1 MLPSHGTIILKEGY
15 LIKRSRSNKLVPNW
29 RRRYFRLQPGELLY
43 FESPQEV
50 APRRRIPLGLDST
63 VSLTN
68 DQGYNLCFM
77 LQSTPTSD
85 KFYVQA
91 ATETEKKAWVDAIFE
106 ALRRAKDVLNQPDP
120 SAMLRP
126 NLVHRRSSRT
136 PTLQE
141 SVHLNVRVA
150 AAKGLIAADAR
161 GTSDSYCVV
170 TLVDKG
176 GHLINE
182 TKRQTKVNGNDLAPV
197 WNFDTVF
204 GDKIDLTL
212 VDEVRFD
219 LFDQDLY
226 TKDECIGTVSVPMG
240 LFKMS
245 VASATSS
252 ETVLDERDHGE
263 LHVIMSL
270 SGEKLP
276 AFFQSLERSHHSPK
290 KEMIANNFDETDN
303 RLEVSVVS
311 ARGLVYVDPKE
322 NAPST
327 AINPLAE
334 VHVLDVHKRLLH
346 RETYRSGI
354 QFRTIAPTFSE
365 SSFVCGRHAPIDQA
379 GYVKVTILHAERGDR
394 FIPLGSVTIDLN
406 EVSAYKLAKW
416 YPLESAPGPDDHVG
430 DVRLQLCLIGE
441 SRGEKLQREATRRA
455 VTAAGHTKT
464 IEQTELDN
472 AQFQMLLAERHLD
485 GAKIACAEKGYQV
498 RHPSFY
504 GVNGYLHGA
513 HAQLVHAN
521 RRHQTPDHVFQNR
534 GSIEG
539 YALLDVAIVGV
550 QNLTVGDRAS
560 VLPVGTYA
568 KLEVEPTVAIIAGK
582 KVSKPYLVRKA
593 KSPKKSST
601 HRVLQ
606 HPEDRDDLNG
616 GMVRQAIWGKK
627 PLTAE
632 VSPARQRLGKNEQRH
647 EKADVMVD
655 DRPYLRVRIVSGH
668 SLLAGDMNGYSDPYC
683 TIFLTDT
690 HDVPY
695 KKEKKKTAVVSK
707 TLNPVWQHEE
717 FTLGYDI
724 DLNDAKTLLVH
735 VKDHNNIGHAT
746 PLGRVEIPLQDLCQG
761 SATTTSIATV
771 AMTKRYRLVPEP
783 WMKQERVDLGELCL
797 ETEMIGNATVLAQL
811 LVRQK
816 QLAAGMLS
824 FHSSHSL
831 MGPGDAPPTD
841 AAVMEDEE
849 TIFTPGQHIRTYST
863 PGSDPQ
869 WLGDRFQLQLA
880 YPALL
885 TDSVPSVKYRD
896 EGFEYDVRVTV
907 LCGRN
912 MLNCDRNSEADPF
925 FTIYPVW
932 PTGEVVHAAKQQSLT
947 VYESRNPV
955 WPTTSFTFGHSF
967 DVTKISHLAI
977 HFYDRDWGDLD
988 TSCLAALGDPSEVNN
1003 SAWLPRH
1010 LLHKVSHAGD
1020 VDKSGARDMLEY
1032 DQKVLAFRRC
1042 GAGGNYFPGRVRHY
1056 TPFPADTYLVLFD
1069 DELDSIA
1076 LLKKLLSYDAM
1087 GEIMHVRNDGTVD
1100 VQLLGEKKTYV
1111 PRVPLRLLTPIK
1123 SFPPSVDTT
1132 LAAKRPSAAAP
1143 TRAKK
1148 WASVRLHVLS
1158 LAEMRLPENVNAAVV
1173 VTLLAAPDAKHVIVT
1188 PLGEIVG
1195 LAPENETA
1203 AGLLPP
1209 PPSRAS
1215 LPPPEAPK
1223 TYVVPS
1229 AHGAALAHVDPLTL
1243 EGPLL
1248 DATDA
1253 FVFRIVDQGS
1263 AKEATKG
1270 STRVLGM
1277 AKLDVQSL
1285 LEDQPNQHLKI
1296 FPEKTLSFDTFYG
1309 VLQARTS
1316 CTRRPVDD
1324 DVIEESLLTSTLDEG
1339 KKGLDEW
1346 YADVLRKEAETS
1358 LGLSLRSLLEPGN
1371 HVELSYLARRQALR
1385 GALSARQ
1392 NRQVDNLGFALNA
1405 VYRHILSVLRAIELF
1420 DEYEGLSHDDQRKFS
1435 AMHCVSALGDDDEW
1449 LYRRLNDMPLHVRKK
1464 TVVDLEMH
1472 LLQLAGA
1479 TALPEVP
1486 LPDASRDEWLRVRTL
1501 RWEAINEVG
1510 DFLPL
1515 ERGFVLK
1522 YAACFTGAGLISWIL
1537 RLPSVLWKDGWTAFA
1552 VNEVM
1557 DDDALLMWE
1566 DPSLLTNTEAMQA
1579 PESREHALVWL
1590 KALFDA
1596 GYIESVSDKRD
1607 FADGDDRYYRLHGLE
1622 HERLHQKRKDSTFPL
1637 DLVQE
1642 VDCQTKSKGELF
1654 CKRLTDHASG
1664 FLGTQS
1670 TVSSLIG
1677 SAATTVEAMT
1687 NLKVPHLTLPNVAN
1701 ALSLSP
1707 QLLWDWK
1714 YALFVPGAKH
1724 EHKYIYLYDSV
1735 HATNASI
1742 VIDLSGARTL
1752 VTYSNAK
1759 VHGDDCFE
1767 VRFPTFF
1774 APDPITN
1781 KLRKLSD
1788 ADVEAAFA
1796 SDVSHSIVLKATDSQ
1811 VWVQAMLLAGV
1822 KVVLEKRQKVLFQR
1836 LNNTVLEAKCVK
1848 ANVPFNASDP
1858 EGCFQHLMNAVF
1870 GHDKA
1875 SQHSSDKQLKELRS
1889 RIRSELK
1896 KTAALKEPVT
1906 AKYGQSGIFDP
1917 PPTDARKFT
1926 RSTEYPARIYKIATP
1941 FTDANYPCKVLYK
1954 LEAAPT
1960 RMQLLLKKY
1969 GISSRVLW
1977 LEQPKA
1983 IRDLFL
1989 LYDVEY
1995 HHKNETIIE
2004 KHLLREDFHTMDG
2017 DLDPLKVHSKCVD
2030 LNVVFKPH
2038 DLEGCVSLFTTYEN
2052 GETPMGRFRIP
2063 IQALSDTREL
2073 DWWFKLMPERGM
2085 LQRRELGSI
2094 RVRIE
2099 MRKHPSKTC
2108 MGSLALPPPVAQ
2120 RIEKA
2125 ITTKVHGQP
2134 ESWLRRKRSGA
2145 AAVAKPKAP
2154 VRSVLHVDILEG
2166 RKLIVSDIV
2175 TSDPFVQL
2183 YLVGTK
2189 SGKDEEVACGKTD
2202 IVPNT
2207 LNPKWTNQGFT
2218 LGRGDDVRLDD
2229 KKALILRVFDHD
2241 SLSSNDPMGCLRL
2254 EFDKDH
2260 LGYIRRLKLHHAG
2273 PSGKET
2279 PTWLALDDNGEVE
2292 VFERLMRDTK
2302 AGQLAWAKARGNS
2315 EEDGILGRLRFRVQV
2330 THCDFTDV
2338 PEATAPAVKAGSPL
2352 KPGASTVRANPA
2364 HSDLTRFGLELT
2376 LQSVYGKDK
2385 KATIDDAS
2393 LAGFTLAFAPRTRE
2407 GHLVSYDVLAEQAT
2421 HDGKT
2426 PLLERLYEVI
2436 LLGTS
2441 YDVTRVASYDVVLH
2455 HTERG
2460 TSLLGSLVVSTTLA
2474 NATLEIECVNRDS
2487 KDVLQKVVVTFT
2499 ASYLGLHRAEY
2510 VERVLAETYAYAGL
2524 DFDPRAIASLGQTA
2538 ETFLWEACHVPVV
2551 VPGESI
2557 SKLLFQQLTKLSES
2571 TRLHWQLTPKL
2582 LFFLLHH
2589 SLSRGKDRLAYEYTL
2604 PLDAVLARWSAVLS
2618 AVAEAKG
2625 QLTGRLHGELTP
2637 RLIATLS
2644 TLCDWTGGDTVMTA
2658 ASSHDT
2664 PQTLTT
2670 LHVGDTVHAHVA
2682 PALALLPGAAVDV
2695 RSRDSTAYIAGV
2707 VACTYADAFV
2717 DVMCPPISDDLSPLT
2732 ETSVVYV
2739 RTPNEE
2745 CTWSNLRSATVT
2757 DIKANDGT
2765 PSYRVCFDDDNTVAW
2780 LPSTELYTYRSRVSV
2795 EHVSPLLLPNTY
2807 VRVVHDQSNRA
2818 ARVVRSVGG
2827 AQYEVAFVEGGGASK
2842 TVARGYLAPLP
2853 THLVRGI
2860 VSCVRTV
2867 EDGPPVYD
2875 VVLDNATVATNVPR
2889 DLLRCEDVAL
2899 TTDALHLCAAYV
2911 PTIKIGP
2918 TSVVADSICNL
2929 WGGSSVVQTYLELPS
2944 PIQSVAVRDVVTGAV
2959 TLLAP
2964 RNESAPTS
2972 FGQYHGYVLGTQ
2984 WADADKA
2991 KAAAVRQLSVK
3002 ELSLPH
3008 LLSLLLAPVPH
3019 VCLTGTLAIAGANTV
3034 AFHAAMSQWTAPS
3047 QLLAIEM
3054 RRVLTLMVHAAL
3066 PIDEAPTALTIVSI
3080 TSVLGGKP
3088 VTDVVLREKGTVSAT
3103 YKSTSKALTKVPI
3116 ENLQLLIDFE
3126 ARLTLPTSAEALAT
3140 VASGA
3145 LDRAKAVADALHAQ
3159 TSLAYADSSAGTWS
3173 FDADEIACADANDT
3187 LSIQV
3192 AKRGK
3197 KDELVRDWSAPPTSE
3212 LATLPLADVHLL
3224 VTTTDNKEHDV
3235 ALAAYHLEQECD
3247 LRHELLPRF
3256 QASLVA
3262 APRPNG
3268 TAVVRFHD
3276 AKDATSVVD
3285 ASDIALDAVHV
3296 DVLKAHDLHTTK
3308 STRKGSVGDFMD
3320 EEISVRVFLM
3330 TSDVPSNAG
3339 GKNRI
3344 GLTVNAD
3351 GAILKD
3357 LKGQEYPKST
3367 ENVRSAHKEHHK
3379 PSVDWEAVKK
3389 TKRFTFGQP
3398 RMPLEY
3404 ATKLVL
3410 EVMTSGSGAVLSG
3423 PTHTTGAA
3431 SNFASSSNCL
3441 GFATLDLATLPKHAK
3456 EVSIPLHRK
3465 GHPEDRE
3472 PRGSLTLRVQRETLL
3487 TVGTTVH
3494 VRRCAPLDKWV
3505 LCPHELVLRS
3515 LRYKT
3520 KHAERGLVEKLH
3532 GEVLA
3537 AAKSVEHEHEVQ
3549 KLLQLVRLDDDQV
3562 SFTSRTVSVVLKP
3575 RQDAS
3580 SYVAVVPPMTLSQVS
3595 AADVIA
3601 AGRATADAVVEMLSP
3616 RHKHRRLKWS
3626 ADFVE
3631 KKPSDTEHV
3640 VADHRSPFEVATDR
3654 LRSTLLKLHY
3664 VSTTKL
3670 IPMLDKMALLSVSP
3684 SADFV
3689 EAERILTFFEDE
3701 VDELDHDDAKAFER
3715 LDKKTRVAKL
3725 TQLLG
3730 RLLKAYVRVSI
3741 LVDHETRGN
3750 VNHRMTDEV
3759 VGMAI
3764 IPLLDL
3770 LDQRQHNRQYQ
3781 LHLDRK
3787 GNDGL
3792 YARDL
3797 KKALVHVKT
3806 KLSFSELSMLETAI
3820 RIFKDFKANYI
3831 DTFEVARRRVTAA
3844 VVPAQRRRWQTL
3856 MGYLETL
3863 REQSVGKMHWETT
3876 PTLLEHVW
3884 DIFLSHKRQFPSQLL
3899 AFAPQ
3904 IVAYRDA
3911 VVKVHARWVNLQPM
3925 LQELLAIQ
3933 SRVAIDA
3940 TRTPDLL
3947 ELIQN
3952 QVEGLDVLRRNAWD
3966 QVEDKWLSLRDV
3978 LEELVGMQERN
3989 KLHMARAPLLLK
4001 FVSDHCS
4008 KGLNPRHADA
4018 VAAVQFRWIA
4028 LTKHDGPIN
4037 ELRLMETHGLH
4048 WRRTYDLLRL
4058 LDEQCEGFS
4067 DVDAKALGAVKERWA
4082 QVEHWLHD
4090 FLEMQQS
4097 QKIHCKQTP
4106 YALRKFLLIRDHDLV
4121 RSKDLSVE
4129 HDHEQVEGMLEWYA
4143 HEEAK
4148 RELIRLPHHRITTDI
4163 ARDNWLKY
4171 SENGRDARL
4180 LITKDEMRMNAE
4192 NVRAALMDR
4201 GVLPASMPWHEI
4213 ARIRKA
4219 TGQWPKVVLDEID
4232 ALDAAVDKNELLR
4245 NPERVVE
4252 LSTVLEDV
4260 GKGDL
4265 LWKVKHCVNENKE
4278 TAIPSTMKDLL
4289 FECQRRG
4296 LATTELDALLKG
4308 LATTLQKEELT
4319 RRTIPVPANAS
4330 YEKVCS
4336 ILVAHQVTEVPLPVK
4351 ITDIQDALVARHL
4364 DKKGD
4369 AQYVRGVRVNT
4380 VSHGALGNGPSPL
4393 GIVDSHVEL
4402 LRKQLLME
4410 AMRKRNSL
4418 IKTFPVASPV
4428 LLEETADVV
4437 ELDMSGNN
4445 DALVDR
4451 FHAFLVHE
4459 TYCIKLASYA
4469 ALDRCARALVGVPRD
4484 QVLTKEDMALSLQK
4498 YKARLPATAFTR
4510 DELLGAAKSRLINAP
4525 TEKLLAQCPS
4535 GGNAPA
4541 MAYYAALR
4549 TTAITF
4555 QERLPFTGRVATNL
4569 GAVDAMP
4576 FEVPRELLSTTALPL
4591 NRSKLT
4597 LGYVM
4602 VDWLLGN
4609 DDTPVELRSA
4619 KSKYYLQRL
4628 QWVSAALTIRDRWW
4642 TLGRGWCDLP
4652 SDIGVGVKVLL
4663 DQLILMA
4670 GENKMH
4676 MTNAERLLKEINEKC
4691 FELRLREN
4699 DALEN
4704 ILFRFNENMAL
4715 LEELVE
4721 HAERC
4726 INNRKLH
4733 SERTPEL
4740 LHLIQ
4745 QHCVTPKGLSTRHQ
4759 EAYRVVTTH
4768 WLPHGRQLE
4777 ELVQMHKEGTFSIH
4791 RTPEILEEMAHHT
4804 EGIAGSKEII
4814 KPADEAENNDAFSA
4828 AQLTEWRKGRR
4839 KSMLNELRPGLSIE
4853 EPEVSAPIST
4863 EVETWKSLSPPTAT
4877 KANVSPLKRSVT
4889 WSFDAEATKGEAS
4902 RPALP
4907 IFQLQHKLQ
4916 PRKATLTEEVCELI
4930 KSPSKWFEPKKK
4942 IARIPPRLF
4951 FPPQVARDDHE

>member
-1 MLPSHGTIILKEGY
+1 MAATMLPSHGTIILKEGY
-15 LIKRSRSNKLVPNW
+15 LIKRSKGNKLVSNW

-106 ALRRAKDVLNQPDP
+106 VLRRAKDVLNQPDP
-120 SAMLRP
+120 STRFPRRITWSHLFVGAGLRP

-176 GHLINE
+176 GHFINE

-219 LFDQDLY
+219 LYDQDLY

-252 ETVLDERDHGE
+252 ETIDHWFQIAPPPQGARPTTHLLNLGQNTKVLNERDHGE

-276 AFFQSLERSHHSPK
+276 AFFQSLERSHYSPK

-311 ARGLVYVDPKE
+311 AKGLVYLDPKD

-406 EVSAYKLAKW
+406 EVSAYKLTKW
-416 YPLESAPGPDDHVG
+416 YPLESAPGPDDVTKHVG
-430 DVRLQLCLIGE
+430 DVRLELCLIGE
-441 SRGEKLQREATRRA
+441 SRGEKLQKEATRRA
-455 VTAAGHTKT
+455 ITAAGHTKT

-504 GVNGYLHGA
+504 GVNGYLHAA

-534 GSIEG
+534 GLIEG
-539 YALLDVAIVGV
+539 YALLDVSIVGV
-550 QNLTVGDRAS
+550 QNLTVGDRTS

-593 KSPKKSST
+593 KSPKKSPT

-632 VSPARQRLGKNEQRH
+632 
-647 EKADVMVD
+647 ADVMAD
-655 DRPYLRVRIVSGH
+655 DRPYLRVRVVSGH

-695 KKEKKKTAVVSK
+695 KKEKKKTAVVNK

-724 DLNDAKTLLVH
+724 DLNNAKTLLLH

-797 ETEMIGNATVLAQL
+797 ETEMIGNATVLANL

-831 MGPGDAPPTD
+831 VGSSDAPPTD
-841 AAVMEDEE
+841 AAAMEDEE

-863 PGSDPQ
+863 PGNDPQ
-869 WLGDRFQLQLA
+869 WPGDRFQLQLA

-955 WPTTSFTFGHSF
+955 WPTTAFTFGHNF

-988 TSCLAALGDPSEVNN
+988 TSCLAALGDPSEVDN

-1010 LLHKVSHAGD
+1010 LLHKVSPAGD

-1056 TPFPADTYLVLFD
+1056 TPFPSDTYLVLFD
-1069 DELDSIA
+1069 DELNSIS

-1087 GEIMHVRNDGTVD
+1087 GEIMHVRNDGSVD
-1100 VQLLGEKKTYV
+1100 IQLHGEKKTYV

-1123 SFPPSVDTT
+1123 AFPPAVDTT
-1132 LAAKRPSAAAP
+1132 LAAKRPAATAP

-1148 WASVRLHVLS
+1148 WTSVRLHVLS

-1173 VTLLAAPDAKHVIVT
+1173 VSLLAAPDAKHVTVT
-1188 PLGEIVG
+1188 ALGEIVG
-1195 LAPENETA
+1195 LVETSTR
-1203 AGLLPP
+1203 PP
-1209 PPSRAS
+1209 SPSRAS
-1215 LPPPEAPK
+1215 MLPLPETPK
-1223 TYVVPS
+1223 TFVVPS
-1229 AHGAALAHVDPLTL
+1229 AQGASLAHVDPWVL

-1253 FVFRIVDQGS
+1253 FLFRIVDQGS
-1263 AKEATKG
+1263 GKEATKG

-1285 LEDQPNQHLKI
+1285 LEDHSNQHLKI

-1309 VLQARTS
+1309 VLQTRTS

-1324 DVIEESLLTSTLDEG
+1324 DVIEESVVTATLDDG
-1339 KKGLDEW
+1339 KKGVDEW

-1405 VYRHILSVLRAIELF
+1405 VYRHVLSVLRAIELF

-1435 AMHCVSALGDDDEW
+1435 AMHCVSALGDHDEW

-1472 LLQLAGA
+1472 LLELAGA
-1479 TALPEVP
+1479 TTLPEVP
-1486 LPDASRDEWLRVRTL
+1486 LPDASRDEWLRMRTL
-1501 RWEAINEVG
+1501 RWDAINQVG

-1522 YAACFTGAGLISWIL
+1522 YAACFTGSGLISWIL

-1557 DDDALLMWE
+1557 DDDALLGWE
-1566 DPSLLTNTEAMQA
+1566 DPALLINTEAMQA

-1642 VDCQTKSKGELF
+1642 IDCQTKSKGELF

-1670 TVSSLIG
+1670 TVSNLIG
-1677 SAATTVEAMT
+1677 SAAMTVEAMT
-1687 NLKVPHLTLPNVAN
+1687 SLKVPHLTLPNVAN

-1707 QLLWDWK
+1707 HMLWDWK
-1714 YALFVPGAKH
+1714 YALFIPGAKH

-1742 VIDLSGARTL
+1742 AIDLSGARTF
-1752 VTYSNAK
+1752 VTYSNAA

-1774 APDPITN
+1774 APDPVTN
-1781 KLRKLSD
+1781 KLCKLSD

-1858 EGCFQHLMNAVF
+1858 EGSFQHLINAVF

-1926 RSTEYPARIYKIATP
+1926 RSTEYPARISKIATP
-1941 FTDANYPCKVLYK
+1941 FTDANYPVKVLYK
-1954 LEAAPT
+1954 LEAVPP
-1960 RMQLLLKKY
+1960 RMQQLLKTQ
-1969 GISSRVLW
+1969 GV
-1977 LEQPKA
+1977 
-1983 IRDLFL
+1983 RDLFL

-2125 ITTKVHGQP
+2125 ITTKVHNQP

-2145 AAVAKPKAP
+2145 AATAKPKAP
-2154 VRSVLHVDILEG
+2154 VRSVLHIDVLEG
-2166 RKLIVSDIV
+2166 RKLIVCDIR

-2183 YLVGTK
+2183 YLVGSK
-2189 SGKDEEVACGKTD
+2189 NGKDDEVACGKTD

-2207 LNPKWTNQGFT
+2207 LNPRWTNQGFT

-2279 PTWLALDDNGEVE
+2279 PTWLALDDSGEVE

-2315 EEDGILGRLRFRVQV
+2315 EDDGVLGRLRFRVKV
-2330 THCDFTDV
+2330 THCDFTEA
-2338 PEATAPAVKAGSPL
+2338 PETSANAPPVKAGSPL
-2352 KPGASTVRANPA
+2352 KPGAQTIIRANPA

-2376 LQSVYGKDK
+2376 LESVYGKDK
-2385 KATIDDAS
+2385 KATVDDAS

-2421 HDGKT
+2421 HDGKA
-2426 PLLERLYEVI
+2426 PLLERLNEVI

-2460 TSLLGSLVVSTTLA
+2460 SSLLGSLAVATGLA
-2474 NATLEIECVNRDS
+2474 NSTLEIECLNRDT
-2487 KDVLQKVVVTFT
+2487 KDVLQKVVLSFN
-2499 ASYLGLHRAEY
+2499 ASYMGLHRAEY

-2524 DFDPRAIASLGQTA
+2524 DFDPRSIASLGQTA
-2538 ETFLWEACHVPVV
+2538 ETFLWETCH
-2551 VPGESI
+2551 
-2557 SKLLFQQLTKLSES
+2557 QLTKLYES
-2571 TRLHWQLTPKL
+2571 SRLHWQLTPKL

-2589 SLSRGKDRLAYEYTL
+2589 NLSRGKDRL
-2604 PLDAVLARWSAVLS
+2604 P

-2644 TLCDWTGGDTVMTA
+2644 TLCDWSGGDTVMMA
-2658 ASSHDT
+2658 ATSHDT
-2664 PQTLTT
+2664 PQTTTT

-2695 RSRDSTAYIAGV
+2695 RSSDSAEYIAGV

-2717 DVMCPPISDDLSPLT
+2717 DVICPPISDDLSLT
-2732 ETSVVYV
+2732 EASVVYV
-2739 RTPNEE
+2739 RTPSTE
-2745 CTWSNLRSATVT
+2745 CTWKTLRSATVT

-2765 PSYRVCFDDDNTVAW
+2765 PSYRVRFDDDNSDVW
-2780 LPSTELYTYRSRVSV
+2780 LPRTELYTYFSRVGMDL
-2795 EHVSPLLLPNTY
+2795 VSPLLLPNTH
-2807 VRVVHDQSNRA
+2807 VRVVHEQTNRA
-2818 ARVVRSVGG
+2818 ARVVRSMGG
-2827 AQYEVAFVEGGGASK
+2827 AMYEVAFVEGGGVAK
-2842 TVARGYLAPLP
+2842 TVRRGCLAPLP
-2853 THLVRGI
+2853 THLVRGV
-2860 VSCVRTV
+2860 VSSVRAV
-2867 EDGPPVYD
+2867 KDGPPVYD
-2875 VVLDNATVATNVPR
+2875 LVLDNANVATDVSR
-2889 DLLRCEDVAL
+2889 DALRLEDVAL
-2899 TTDALHLCAAYV
+2899 RTDALHLCAAYV
-2911 PTIKIGP
+2911 PHIKIGP
-2918 TSVVADSICNL
+2918 TSVTAESIQSL

-2944 PIQSVAVRDVVTGAV
+2944 SIKSVAVRDAVTGAV
-2959 TLLAP
+2959 TPLGP
-2964 RNESAPTS
+2964 RTEAAPTV
-2972 FGQYHGYVLGTQ
+2972 FGQYHGYLLGTQ
-2984 WADADKA
+2984 WSDADKA
-2991 KAAAVRQLSVK
+2991 KAAAVRQMSVK
-3002 ELSLPH
+3002 ELPLPN
-3008 LLSLLLAPVPH
+3008 LLSLLLAPAPH

-3034 AFHAAMSQWTAPS
+3034 AFQAALSQWTS
-3047 QLLAIEM
+3047 QLLAAEM
-3054 RRVLTLMVHAAL
+3054 RRVITLMVHAAL
-3066 PIDEAPTALTIVSI
+3066 PIDAAPTAVAIHSI
-3080 TSVLGGKP
+3080 TSALGGKP
-3088 VTDVVLREKGTVSAT
+3088 VADVVVFREKGTVSAT
-3103 YKSTSKALTKVPI
+3103 YKSTGKALTQVPI

-3126 ARLTLPTSAEALAT
+3126 VRLTLPTTSSEALST
-3140 VASGA
+3140 VASSV
-3145 LDRAKAVADALHAQ
+3145 LDRAKAVADVLQAQ
-3159 TSLAYADSSAGTWS
+3159 TSLVFVESTASAWS
-3173 FDADEIACADANDT
+3173 FDADDIACADANAT

-3192 AKRGK
+3192 AKRSK
-3197 KDELVRDWSAPPTSE
+3197 KDQVVRDWSAPPTSE
-3212 LATLPLADVHLL
+3212 LVTSPLADVHLL
-3224 VTTTDNKEHDV
+3224 VTTTDNREHDV
-3235 ALAAYHLEQECD
+3235 TLAAYDLKQECD

-3256 QASLVA
+3256 QASLVT
-3262 APRPNG
+3262 APAPDG
-3268 TAVVRFHD
+3268 TSVVRFHD

-3308 STRKGSVGDFMD
+3308 STRKGSVGDYMD
-3320 EEISVRVFLM
+3320 EEISVRLFLM

-3367 ENVRSAHKEHHK
+3367 ETVRSAHKEHHK
-3379 PSVDWEAVKK
+3379 PSVDWESAKK
-3389 TKRFTFGQP
+3389 AKRFTFGQP
-3398 RMPLEY
+3398 RMALEY
-3404 ATKLVL
+3404 ATKLVF

-3423 PTHTTGAA
+3423 QSTTGAA
-3431 SNFASSSNCL
+3431 STFASANCL

-3456 EVSIPLHRK
+3456 ELSIPLYRK

-3472 PRGSLTLRVQRETLL
+3472 PRGSLTLRVQREQLL
-3487 TVGTTVH
+3487 TVGATVH

-3537 AAKSVEHEHEVQ
+3537 SAKGVEHEHEVQ
-3549 KLLQLVRLDDDQV
+3549 KLLQLVRLDDDQTG
-3562 SFTSRTVSVVLKP
+3562 FTSRTVSVVLKP
-3575 RQDAS
+3575 RHDAS

-3601 AGRATADAVVEMLSP
+3601 AGRATADAVVELLSP

-3631 KKPSDTEHV
+3631 KKPTDTEHV

-3684 SADFV
+3684 SADFI

-3701 VDELDHDDAKAFER
+3701 VDELDHDDAMAFER

-3741 LVDHETRGN
+3741 LVDHETRGA
-3750 VNHRMTDEV
+3750 VNNRMTDEV

-3781 LHLDRK
+3781 LHLDRR

-3792 YARDL
+3792 CTREL
-3797 KKALVHVKT
+3797 KKALVHIKT
-3806 KLSFSELSMLETAI
+3806 QLSFSELSMLETAI
-3820 RIFKDFKANYI
+3820 NIFKDFKKNYI

-3863 REQSVGKMHWETT
+3863 SEQSVGKMHWETT

-3925 LQELLAIQ
+3925 LQELLEIQ

-3947 ELIQN
+3947 EAIQS

-3966 QVEDKWLSLRDV
+3966 QVEGKWLSLRDV
-3978 LEELVGMQERN
+3978 LEELVSMQERN

-4082 QVEHWLHD
+4082 QVENWLNG

-4097 QKIHCKQTP
+4097 QMIHCQQTP

-4121 RSKDLSVE
+4121 RSKDLGVE
-4129 HDHEQVEGMLEWYA
+4129 HDSEQVEGMLEWYA

-4148 RELIRLPHHRITTDI
+4148 RELIRLPHHRITTD
-4163 ARDNWLKY
+4163 AERDDWLQY

-4192 NVRAALMDR
+4192 NVRAALLDR

-4232 ALDAAVDKNELLR
+4232 AMDAAVDKNELLR

-4278 TAIPSTMKDLL
+4278 TAIPITMKDLL

-4319 RRTIPVPANAS
+4319 RRNIPVPANAS
-4330 YEKVCS
+4330 VEKVCS
-4336 ILVAHQVTEVPLPVK
+4336 ILVAHQVTEVPLPIK

-4380 VSHGALGNGPSPL
+4380 LSHGALGNGPSPL

-4418 IKTFPVASPV
+4418 IKTFPVASQA

-4437 ELDMSGNN
+4437 ELDMSGSNES
-4445 DALVDR
+4445 LVDR
-4451 FHAFLVHE
+4451 FHAILVHE

-4484 QVLTKEDMALSLQK
+4484 QVMTKEDMALCLQK
-4498 YKARLPATAFTR
+4498 YNARLPATAFTR
-4510 DELLGAAKSRLINAP
+4510 DELF
-4525 TEKLLAQCPS
+4525 CPS
-4535 GGNAPA
+4535 GGNAAA

-4549 TTAITF
+4549 TTAIAF
-4555 QERLPFTGRVATNL
+4555 QEQVPFTGRVATNL
-4569 GAVDAMP
+4569 GVVDAMP
-4576 FEVPRELLSTTALPL
+4576 FEVPRELLSATALPL
-4591 NRSKLT
+4591 DRSKLT
-4597 LGYVM
+4597 LGYVV

-4619 KSKYYLQRL
+4619 NSKYYLQRL

-4691 FELRLREN
+4691 IELRLREN

-4804 EGIAGSKEII
+4804 EGIAGSKETV
-4814 KPADEAENNDAFSA
+4814 KPADGAENNDAFSA

-4839 KSMLNELRPGLSIE
+4839 KSVLNEQRPGLSIE
-4853 EPEVSAPIST
+4853 EPEVSAPLST
-4863 EVETWKSLSPPTAT
+4863 EVETWKSLAAPTAT

-4889 WSFDAEATKGEAS
+4889 WSFDVDATKDEAA

-4942 IARIPPRLF
+4942 TARIPPRLF
-4951 FPPQVARDDHE
+4951 FPPQVARDDHV